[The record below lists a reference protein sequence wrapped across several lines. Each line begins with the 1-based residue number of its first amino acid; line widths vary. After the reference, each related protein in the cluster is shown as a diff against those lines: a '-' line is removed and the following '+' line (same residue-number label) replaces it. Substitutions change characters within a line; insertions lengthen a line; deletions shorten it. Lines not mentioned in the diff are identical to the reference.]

1 MCEPIRISD
10 YEALIREVLSSGGEF
25 RLYPHG
31 TSMLPLLRQG
41 RDSVSL
47 RQVDS
52 PIRRND
58 ILFYQRPDGAYVLH
72 RVRTAGQ
79 DTLTMWGDNQT
90 APERGVCPYWIIGR
104 VTRIFRDDQEVSC
117 DGPGYRLYLGLW
129 QFAIIRGLLLKLYHY
144 WGSTAEPVQRIR

>member
-1 MCEPIRISD
+1 MCEPIRLSD
-10 YEALIREVLSSGGEF
+10 YDSLIREVLSSGGEF

-52 PIRRND
+52 PIRKND

-72 RVRTAGQ
+72 RVRTV
-79 DTLTMWGDNQT
+79 TPKELTMWGDNQT
-90 APERGVCPYWIIGR
+90 APERGVCPDWIIGR
-104 VTRIFRDDQEVSC
+104 VTRIFRDDKEVSC
-117 DGPGYRLYLGLW
+117 DGSRYRRYLGLW
-129 QFAIIRGLLLKLYHY
+129 QFAFIRGLLLKLYHFLERR
-144 WGSTAEPVQRIR
+144 SKP

>member
-1 MCEPIRISD
+1 MCEPIRLSD
-10 YEALIREVLSSGGEF
+10 YESLIREVLSTGGEF

-52 PIRRND
+52 PIRKND

-72 RVRTAGQ
+72 RVRTV
-79 DTLTMWGDNQT
+79 TPKELTMWGDNQT
-90 APERGVCPYWIIGR
+90 APERGVCPDWIIGR
-104 VTRIFRDDQEVSC
+104 VTRIFRDDKEVSC
-117 DGPGYRLYLGLW
+117 DGSRYRRYLGLW
-129 QFAIIRGLLLKLYHY
+129 QFAFIRGLLLKLYHFLERR
-144 WGSTAEPVQRIR
+144 SKP

>member
-10 YEALIREVLSSGGEF
+10 YDSLIREVLSTGGEF

-52 PIRRND
+52 PIRKND
-58 ILFYQRPDGAYVLH
+58 ILFYQRPDGSYVLH
-72 RVRTAGQ
+72 RVRTV
-79 DTLTMWGDNQT
+79 TPKELTMWGDNQT
-90 APERGVCPYWIIGR
+90 APERGVCPDWIIGR
-104 VTRIFRDDQEVSC
+104 VTRIFRDDKEVSC
-117 DGPGYRLYLGLW
+117 DGSRYRRYLGLW
-129 QFAIIRGLLLKLYHY
+129 QFAFIRGLLLKLYHFL
-144 WGSTAEPVQRIR
+144 ERRRKP

>member
-10 YEALIREVLSSGGEF
+10 YDSLIREVLSSGGEF

-52 PIRRND
+52 PIRKND
-58 ILFYQRPDGAYVLH
+58 ILFYQRPDGSYVLH
-72 RVRTAGQ
+72 RVRTV
-79 DTLTMWGDNQT
+79 TPKELTMWGDNQT
-90 APERGVCPYWIIGR
+90 APERGVCPDWIIGR
-104 VTRIFRDDQEVSC
+104 VTRIFRDDKVVSC
-117 DGPGYRLYLGLW
+117 DCSRFRRYLGLW
-129 QFAIIRGLLLKLYHY
+129 QFAFIRCLLLKLYHFL
-144 WGSTAEPVQRIR
+144 ERRRKP

>member
-1 MCEPIRISD
+1 MCEPIRLSD
-10 YEALIREVLSSGGEF
+10 YDSLIREVLSSGGEF

-52 PIRRND
+52 PIRKND

-72 RVRTAGQ
+72 RVRTV
-79 DTLTMWGDNQT
+79 TPKELTMWGDNQT
-90 APERGVCPYWIIGR
+90 APERGVCPDWIIGR
-104 VTRIFRDDQEVSC
+104 VTRIFRDDKEVIC
-117 DGPGYRLYLGLW
+117 DGSRYRRYLGLW
-129 QFAIIRGLLLKLYHY
+129 QFAFIRGLLHKPYHLLERR
-144 WGSTAEPVQRIR
+144 SKP